1 MKNMSPTMWIPYS
14 LTFVCKKPLSVKFTE
29 KRNFLKLQF
38 NNFQKI
44 IAQSDYRV
52 LVSAET
58 EIIQTEGYSTGG
70 PLSVT
75 LADIHLIRTEN
86 DAVKPFKPVFYKQYD
101 DDIYNRRN
109 LLQKLLQKTEE

>member
-1 MKNMSPTMWIPYS
+1 MLKVT
-14 LTFVCKKPLSVKFTE
+14 TE
-29 KRNFLKLQF
+29 CLFQLK
-38 NNFQKI
+38 QKL
-44 IAQSDYRV
+44 YK
-52 LVSAET
+52 
-58 EIIQTEGYSTGG
+58 QTEDYSMGG

>member
-1 MKNMSPTMWIPYS
+1 MLKVT
-14 LTFVCKKPLSVKFTE
+14 TE
-29 KRNFLKLQF
+29 CLFQLK
-38 NNFQKI
+38 QKL
-44 IAQSDYRV
+44 YK
-52 LVSAET
+52 
-58 EIIQTEGYSTGG
+58 QTEGYSMGG

>member
-1 MKNMSPTMWIPYS
+1 MLKVT
-14 LTFVCKKPLSVKFTE
+14 TE
-29 KRNFLKLQF
+29 CLFQLKQILY
-38 NNFQKI
+38 K
-44 IAQSDYRV
+44 
-52 LVSAET
+52 
-58 EIIQTEGYSTGG
+58 QTEGYSMGG

>member
-1 MKNMSPTMWIPYS
+1 MLKVTTEC
-14 LTFVCKKPLSVKFTE
+14 LFQVKQ
-29 KRNFLKLQF
+29 KLY
-38 NNFQKI
+38 K
-44 IAQSDYRV
+44 
-52 LVSAET
+52 
-58 EIIQTEGYSTGG
+58 QTEGYSMGG